1 VNYNKEDVT
10 KRIEIINYLK
20 RGKLMKKM
28 DSYADMQDNIREM
41 ERMIKSLESCLEM
54 KLIQPDM
61 TVDEVMNYL
70 QSTKQS
76 LTQVAEGMIDKVKDN
91 YK

>member
-1 VNYNKEDVT
+1 
-10 KRIEIINYLK
+10 
-20 RGKLMKKM
+20 MKKM

-41 ERMIKSLESCLEM
+41 DKMIKSLESCLEM

-61 TVDEVMNYL
+61 TVDEVINYL

-76 LTQVAEGMIDKVKDN
+76 LIQVAEGMIDKVKDQ